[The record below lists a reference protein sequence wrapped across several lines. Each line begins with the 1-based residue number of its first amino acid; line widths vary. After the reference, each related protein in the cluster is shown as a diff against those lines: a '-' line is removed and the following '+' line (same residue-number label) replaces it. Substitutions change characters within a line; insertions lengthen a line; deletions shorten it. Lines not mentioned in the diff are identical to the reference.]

1 MCTLTF
7 FPTHNNGFILTSN
20 RDESPRRETKPPDFY
35 MEEGT
40 RLLYPRDMQ
49 AGGTWIGVSAK
60 QRVVCLLNGGFTAH
74 EREAEYR
81 MSRGIIVK
89 DLLLAEDPLPTIDK
103 YDFHGI
109 EPFTVVVVDWNE
121 SLRIFELVWDGVDS
135 HLSEKPL
142 SPMIWSSSLLYTD
155 WMKKKREQWFSE
167 FLMEDPGPS
176 ERSLMNFHS
185 KTGDAGSDYDLIMDR
200 GFVKTKSIT
209 QIVYASELTMQY
221 IDLQL
226 NEVTTK
232 TF

>member
-1 MCTLTF
+1 
-7 FPTHNNGFILTSN
+7 
-20 RDESPRRETKPPDFY
+20 
-35 MEEGT
+35 
-40 RLLYPRDMQ
+40 
-49 AGGTWIGVSAK
+49 
-60 QRVVCLLNGGFTAH
+60 
-74 EREAEYR
+74 
-81 MSRGIIVK
+81 
-89 DLLLAEDPLPTIDK
+89 
-103 YDFHGI
+103 
-109 EPFTVVVVDWNE
+109 
-121 SLRIFELVWDGVDS
+121 
-135 HLSEKPL
+135 
-142 SPMIWSSSLLYTD
+142 MIWSSSLLYTD